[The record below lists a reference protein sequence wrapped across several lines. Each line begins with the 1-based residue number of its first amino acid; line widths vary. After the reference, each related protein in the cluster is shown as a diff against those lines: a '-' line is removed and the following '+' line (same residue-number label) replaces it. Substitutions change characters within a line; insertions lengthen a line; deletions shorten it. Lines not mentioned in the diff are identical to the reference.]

1 MQLAD
6 HRISTLDAELC
17 ALIFRLVYLY
27 KAIYLFY
34 IVIISLFT
42 LIANI
47 ILFKCVQLI
56 LLFKGMDYTCA
67 HSPKSSLDHVLAGW
81 LTHPALI
88 ESSEAIL

>member
-1 MQLAD
+1 MCNQSLPIE
-6 HRISTLDAELC
+6 RKLQYSEQM
-17 ALIFRLVYLY
+17 
-27 KAIYLFY
+27 
-34 IVIISLFT
+34 VIISLFT

-88 ESSEAIL
+88 ELSEAIL

>member
-1 MQLAD
+1 MCNQSLPIE
-6 HRISTLDAELC
+6 RKLQYSEQM
-17 ALIFRLVYLY
+17 
-27 KAIYLFY
+27 
-34 IVIISLFT
+34 VIISLFT

-81 LTHPALI
+81 LTHPSLI